1 LTHGAGLDIGEHVN
15 MKENVKEHIRK
26 FVSFNIF
33 CLKEVVRGGIA
44 YYAWLLFLGVLI
56 IIGVAGYR
64 EQVIHGHIVS
74 NMSDT
79 VPWGL
84 FIGTYAFLVGVA
96 AAAVALAVPGYVYNW
111 EPIKEIVVLG
121 EIIAISAVVM
131 ALLFVTADLG
141 HPERIWHAV
150 PILGKPNLPLSL
162 IAVNILVLN
171 SYLVLNIMIVTY
183 FLYSSYL
190 RRPYNKLLFMT
201 LMLTSIPMAFSIHAV
216 TAFIFNVLPARP
228 YWNSAILVP
237 RFISTALCAGP
248 AIMILAF
255 KILRKVANIDI
266 KDKAL
271 FKIAEMVAIVLFVN
285 LLLFVAEVVTEF
297 RSATT
302 HTVHIQ
308 FYFQGL
314 EGHQQLVLWAWSGA
328 LCNIFAFILLLIPK
342 TRNNHITLNI
352 GCVLV
357 IVGVFIEKGIGLVL
371 PGLSPGTL
379 GMLYE
384 YNPSMVEMM
393 ISVGIAGVGAFV
405 FTILSKVAIPLTFR
419 EPYKTITGKDLED
432 HPEVTPF
439 TQEAHS

>member
-1 LTHGAGLDIGEHVN
+1 MVN
-15 MKENVKEHIRK
+15 IKENVKEHIRE

-44 YYAWLLFLGVLI
+44 YYAWLVFLGVLI
-56 IIGVAGYR
+56 IIGVAGYH
-64 EQVIHGHIVS
+64 EQVIHGHIVT
-74 NMSDT
+74 NMSDE

-121 EIIAISAVVM
+121 EIVAISAVVM

-141 HPERIWHAV
+141 HPERIWHAF

-171 SYLVLNIMIVTY
+171 SYLILNIMIVTY

-228 YWNSAILVP
+228 YWNSAVLVP

-255 KILRKVANIDI
+255 KVLRKVAKIDI

-271 FKIAEMVAIVLFVN
+271 FKIAEIIAIVLFVN
-285 LLLFVAEVVTEF
+285 LLLFIAEVVTEF

-328 LCNIFAFILLLIPK
+328 LCNIFAFILFLIPK
-342 TRNNHITLNI
+342 TRNNHITLNL
-352 GCVLV
+352 GCALV

-384 YNPSMVEMM
+384 YSPSLVEIM
-393 ISVGIAGVGAFV
+393 ISIGIVGIGAFT
-405 FTILSKVAIPLTFR
+405 FTILSKIAIPLTFR
-419 EPYKTITGKDLED
+419 APYKGQKETGSDE
-432 HPEVTPF
+432 PSEVPHSTR
-439 TQEAHS
+439 EAHS